1 MLNRD
6 AVSFVGRRRALV
18 VNCHADETR
27 RPVRRASKIPQT
39 LGPIFLA
46 GGLNPALWDIRL
58 HNELCHGPLEDPRLL
73 AWPDLL
79 VLTGLTTAIDRMRQ
93 VTAYARTVNPHV
105 VVAAGGHAVRALPEY
120 CRGFVDY
127 ACLGDVEEIR
137 EVAADA
143 FGAAYAAEEMTP
155 RFDLADWI
163 GRLGYA
169 ESSRYCN
176 FRCSFCTLTGEGR
189 KYQPYRREHLQR
201 QLQAAG
207 RKKFVTFL
215 DNNFY
220 GNDRRSFLERVA
232 VIREARESG
241 QFEGWAALV
250 TGDFF
255 ARADNLALVR
265 EAGCVALFTGVESF
279 DRAWTRAQ
287 NKLQN
292 GLRPQVDII
301 RECLDAGIVFLY
313 GLILDVTTR
322 SLAELR
328 RELELILDCPEI
340 TLPAYICVPI
350 PILGTPFFYECLDR
364 DLLLPATKVR
374 DLDGTTLA
382 LRPLDPL
389 GEAAAFMRD
398 LQTLKGYRARVAGHT
413 LRFARHYARRLSWE
427 QMAIALSNAAL
438 ITAPLLATLPT
449 RWGRRTGERT
459 HVSTTEPLD
468 STYRPAFPV
477 DPRYAGHFRPTM
489 LTDAGGAI
497 SRDIA
502 DDVEAQRS
510 RREKPRLPVVAAAGR
525 G

>member
-1 MLNRD
+1 MPNRG
-6 AVSFVGRRRALV
+6 AVSFAGRRRAFV
-18 VNCHADETR
+18 VNCYADETR
-27 RPVRRASKIPQT
+27 RPVGRASKIPQT

-46 GGLNPALWDIRL
+46 GGLAPERWDIRL
-58 HNELCHGPLEDPRLL
+58 YNELSHGPLEDPRLL

-93 VTAYARTVNPHV
+93 VTAYARTMNPAV
-105 VVAAGGHAVRALPEY
+105 VVAAGGHAVRALPGY
-120 CRGFVDY
+120 CRSFVDY

-137 EVAADA
+137 DVAADA
-143 FGAAYAAEEMTP
+143 FGAEYAAEEMTP

-189 KYQPYRREHLQR
+189 KFQPYAQEELRR
-201 QLQAAG
+201 QLRSIG

-220 GNDRRSFLERVA
+220 GNDRRSFRERVA
-232 VIREARESG
+232 VAREAWEAG

-255 ARADNLALVR
+255 ARPDNLALAR
-265 EAGCVALFTGVESF
+265 AAGCVALFTGVESF
-279 DRAWTRAQ
+279 DPAWTRAQ

-292 GLRPQVDII
+292 GVRPQVEVI

-328 RELELILDCPEI
+328 RELELILSCPDV

-350 PILGTPFFYECLDR
+350 PILGTPFLYDCLDN
-364 DLLLPATKVR
+364 DLVLPSTKVR
-374 DLDGTTLA
+374 DLDGTTISLK
-382 LRPLDPL
+382 PVDPL
-389 GEAAAFMRD
+389 PEVAAFMRD
-398 LQTLKGYRARVAGHT
+398 LQTLRGFRAKVVRHSA
-413 LRFARHYARRLSWE
+413 RFVRTWRRRLSAE
-427 QMAIALSNAAL
+427 QMAIALTNAAL
-438 ITAPLLATLPT
+438 ITAPLLSTLPT
-449 RWGRRTGERT
+449 RWGRRAAVRT

-468 STYRPAFPV
+468 STYAPAFAV
-477 DPRYAGHFRPTM
+477 DPRYAGLFRPTM
-489 LTDAGGAI
+489 LTDAGGAL

-502 DDVEAQRS
+502 DDVEAGRAP
-510 RREKPRLPVVAAAGR
+510 RGRVRLPVAVAAG